1 MATNDITAAGGP
13 LEDVLHG
20 LEQGLRRIPA
30 DSLSPYRPVLMQI
43 RKGVLMS
50 LGRGSEATREP
61 EPATQDEV
69 LAELLESFDR
79 ATAQLDSGQ
88 PWLARLLR
96 LRHALAQ
103 EADLPESTKIVDQL
117 DSIPTISH
125 QALSARRRKHQKG
138 DGS

>member
-20 LEQGLRRIPA
+20 LEKGLRRIPA
-30 DSLSPYRPVLMQI
+30 DSRWQPPLMEA
-43 RKGVLMS
+43 RRSMLLA
-50 LGRGSEATREP
+50 LGRGSEATQEP
-61 EPATQDEV
+61 EPATEDEV

-79 ATAQLDSGQ
+79 ATDQLAGR
-88 PWLARLLR
+88 PWRGRLLR
-96 LRHALAQ
+96 LRYAIAQ

-117 DSIPTISH
+117 KSIPTISH

-138 DGS
+138 DES